1 MQIPEQNH
9 SVKIISKLINELSKL
24 PGIGPKSAQR
34 LAYHFIKLPS
44 SAVIELSSSL
54 IELKEKILYC
64 DICHNLSDQNPCT
77 ICTNNRRDQKIIC
90 VIEEPL
96 DILAFER
103 TGSYNGLYHVLHGV
117 LSPINGI
124 GPNNLKI
131 NELLNR
137 IKVNDID
144 EIILATN
151 PSIEGESTAMYIQ
164 EIIGNLVPK
173 VTRLARGLPVGGDIE
188 YADQMTIMRALQGR
202 QEI

>member
-1 MQIPEQNH
+1 M
-9 SVKIISKLINELSKL
+9 
-24 PGIGPKSAQR
+24 
-34 LAYHFIKLPS
+34 
-44 SAVIELSSSL
+44 
-54 IELKEKILYC
+54 
-64 DICHNLSDQNPCT
+64 
-77 ICTNNRRDQKIIC
+77 
-90 VIEEPL
+90 
-96 DILAFER
+96 
-103 TGSYNGLYHVLHGV
+103 

-137 IKVNDID
+137 IKVNDIE

-164 EIIGNLVPK
+164 DIIVDIVPK

>member
-1 MQIPEQNH
+1 M
-9 SVKIISKLINELSKL
+9 SKL

-34 LAYHFIKLPS
+34 LAYHFIKLPKS
-44 SAVIELSSSL
+44 EVLELSSSL
-54 IELKEKILYC
+54 IELKDKIIYC
-64 DICHNLSDQNPCT
+64 DICQNLSDENPCS
-77 ICTNNRRDQKIIC
+77 ICTNNQRDHKLIC

-137 IKVNDID
+137 IKVNNID

-164 EIIGNLVPK
+164 DIIGDLVPK
-173 VTRLARGLPVGGDIE
+173 ITRLARGLPVGGDIE

>member
-34 LAYHFIKLPS
+34 LAYHFIKLPKS
-44 SAVIELSSSL
+44 EVLELSSSL
-54 IELKEKILYC
+54 IELKDKIIYC
-64 DICHNLSDQNPCT
+64 DICQNLSDENHCS
-77 ICTNNRRDQKIIC
+77 ICTNNQRDHKLIC

-137 IKVNDID
+137 IKVNNID

-164 EIIGNLVPK
+164 DIIGDLVPK
-173 VTRLARGLPVGGDIE
+173 ITRLARGLPVGGDIE

>member
-34 LAYHFIKLPS
+34 LAYHFIKLPKS
-44 SAVIELSSSL
+44 EVLELSSSL
-54 IELKEKILYC
+54 IELKDKIIYC
-64 DICHNLSDQNPCT
+64 DICQNLSDENPCS
-77 ICTNNRRDQKIIC
+77 ICTNNQRDHKLIC

-103 TGSYNGLYHVLHGV
+103 TGSYNGLYHLLHRV

-137 IKVNDID
+137 IKVNNID

-164 EIIGNLVPK
+164 DIIGDLVPK
-173 VTRLARGLPVGGDIE
+173 ITRLARGLPVGGDIE
-188 YADQMTIMRALQGR
+188 YADQMTIMRALQGS

>member
-1 MQIPEQNH
+1 M
-9 SVKIISKLINELSKL
+9 
-24 PGIGPKSAQR
+24 
-34 LAYHFIKLPS
+34 
-44 SAVIELSSSL
+44 
-54 IELKEKILYC
+54 
-64 DICHNLSDQNPCT
+64 
-77 ICTNNRRDQKIIC
+77 
-90 VIEEPL
+90 
-96 DILAFER
+96 
-103 TGSYNGLYHVLHGV
+103 HGV

>member
-34 LAYHFIKLPS
+34 LAYHFIKLPKS
-44 SAVIELSSSL
+44 EVLELSSSL
-54 IELKEKILYC
+54 IELKDKIIYC
-64 DICHNLSDQNPCT
+64 DICQNLSDENHCSK
-77 ICTNNRRDQKIIC
+77 CTNN
-90 VIEEPL
+90 IEEPL

-137 IKVNDID
+137 IKVNNID

-164 EIIGNLVPK
+164 DIIGDLVPK
-173 VTRLARGLPVGGDIE
+173 ITRLARGLPVGGDIE

>member
-1 MQIPEQNH
+1 MQIPEQHHTVN
-9 SVKIISKLINELSKL
+9 IISKLINELSKL
-24 PGIGPKSAQR
+24 PGIGSKSAQR
-34 LAYHFIKLPS
+34 LVYHFVKLPKS
-44 SAVIELSSSL
+44 EVLELSTAL
-54 IELKEKILYC
+54 VELKEKIIYC
-64 DICHNLSDQNPCT
+64 DICQNLTDENPCF
-77 ICTNNRRDQKIIC
+77 ICSNNQRDHKLIC

-103 TGSYNGLYHVLHGV
+103 TRYYNGLYHVLHGV
-117 LSPINGI
+117 ISPINGI

-131 NELLNR
+131 QELLNR
-137 IKVNDID
+137 LKFNEVE

-151 PSIEGESTAMYIQ
+151 PSIEGESTAMYLQ
-164 EIIGNLVPK
+164 EILQDLVPK